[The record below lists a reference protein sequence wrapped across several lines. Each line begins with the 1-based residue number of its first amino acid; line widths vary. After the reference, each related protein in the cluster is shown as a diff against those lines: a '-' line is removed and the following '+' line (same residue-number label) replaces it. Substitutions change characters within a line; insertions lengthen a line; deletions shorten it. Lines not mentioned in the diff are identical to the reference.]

1 MVFHLLCKIRQCKQV
16 LRSRN
21 VWYPGVAHVGSRC
34 YWDKP
39 RLISVT
45 SRPTLL
51 ASELTGRDPPLVTIE
66 FLLLAVHV
74 SLGGLTIQVKIH
86 S

>member
-1 MVFHLLCKIRQCKQV
+1 M
-16 LRSRN
+16 
-21 VWYPGVAHVGSRC
+21 GSRC

-51 ASELTGRDPPLVTIE
+51 ASELTGRDPPLVSIE
-66 FLLLAVHV
+66 FLFLAVHV
-74 SLGGLTIQVKIH
+74 SLGGLTIQVKNSFMTRCIDYILRPEGVL
-86 S
+86 